1 MVSPQDTVDTDIA
14 QELRNTAKL
23 VDTTLFRAY
32 MVERPA
38 LAGSLFRI
46 PNFCDPDVVNEKL
59 LETGRYED
67 LVDFFHGK
75 HLDRPALELLRRF
88 GQARD
93 VEDVPPALRGPRK
106 TVSYLQNL
114 PPDLIDLIF
123 EFAKWP
129 LIEEPELGMEVFLA
143 DTENAENL
151 PRERVLNF
159 LHDVNPEFAV
169 QYLEHIIQELNDMT
183 PDFHQRL
190 VNLYLE
196 KLKVGDANNRP
207 GKWTFNNDI
216 ERTQWIERL
225 QHFLRSSSQ
234 YSTGKTFNFLPKDGQ
249 SSSIPPKSDLTKD
262 NLHRS
267 GLL

>member
-1 MVSPQDTVDTDIA
+1 MRTACAEQSELRRSILKTLLVDLHDSADLDIA

-38 LAGSLFRI
+38 RAGSLFRI

-75 HLDRPALELLRRF
+75 RLHRPALELLRRF

-93 VEDVPPALRGPRK
+93 VEDVPPALRGPKK

-114 PPDLIDLIF
+114 PPDLIDLTL

-129 LIEEPELGMEVFLA
+129 LIEDPELGMEVFLA

-151 PRERVLNF
+151 PRERDLNF
-159 LHDVNPEFAV
+159 LEDINPEFAV
-169 QYLEHIIQELNDMT
+169 QYLEHIVQELNDMT

-190 VNLYLE
+190 IYLYLE
-196 KLKVGDANNRP
+196 KLKHRDHRTGE
-207 GKWTFNNDI
+207 WTFQNEI
-216 ERTQWIERL
+216 ERRQWIERM
-225 QHFLRSSSQ
+225 QNFLKSSSQ
-234 YSTGKTFNFLPKDGQ
+234 YSTGKTFNLLPKDGW
-249 SSSIPPKSDLTKD
+249 
-262 NLHRS
+262 
-267 GLL
+267 